1 MSQEMDYTLAFMAG
15 ILGSGH
21 CVGMCGSLVSAC
33 FVRMGEAG
41 KGVVPAVAYHGA
53 RVSVYVLVGFI
64 AAGLGLALVSTG
76 IVGKVQG
83 ILQIVAGLVV
93 ILLGLD
99 ILGWLPRR
107 LPLLGM
113 PMRSFGKYYFAAASK
128 GAVRGAAVAG
138 LMNGLMPCALTLAV
152 AVKATAAPEIWQGG
166 ALMLAF
172 GLGTLPS
179 MLFVSFV
186 LGRLGAQ
193 ARGWL
198 LKGAAMVVIALG
210 AATLM
215 QGLRFFMV
223 MRNLSNW

>member
-1 MSQEMDYTLAFMAG
+1 MEGELDYTLAFMAG

-41 KGVVPAVAYHGA
+41 RGMVPALAYHGA
-53 RVSVYVLVGFI
+53 RVTVYVLVGLL
-64 AAGLGLALVSTG
+64 AAMLGLALVSTG
-76 IVGKVQG
+76 IVGKAQG

-93 ILLGLD
+93 IVLGLD

-107 LPLLGM
+107 LPLVGV
-113 PMRSFGKYYFAAASK
+113 PMALFGRYYFAAASK
-128 GAVRGAAVAG
+128 GAARGAAMAG

-152 AVKATAAPEIWQGG
+152 AVKATAAPQVWQGG
-166 ALMLAF
+166 LLMLAF

-198 LKGAAMVVIALG
+198 LKGAAIVVIALG

-215 QGLRFFMV
+215 QGLRFFAV
-223 MRNLSNW
+223 MKNLSNW

>member
-64 AAGLGLALVSTG
+64 AAGLGLALVSSG

-83 ILQIVAGLVV
+83 ILQIIAGLVV

-107 LPLLGM
+107 LPLIGM

-223 MRNLSNW
+223 MRNLANW

>member
-1 MSQEMDYTLAFMAG
+1 MGGELDYTLAFMAG

-33 FVRMGEAG
+33 FVRMGENGRGAL
-41 KGVVPAVAYHGA
+41 PALAYHGA
-53 RVSVYVLVGFI
+53 RISIYGLVGLV
-64 AAGLGLALVSTG
+64 AAALGLALVSTG

-83 ILQIVAGLVV
+83 VLQIVAGLVV
-93 ILLGLD
+93 IALGLD

-107 LPLLGM
+107 LPLIGM

-128 GAVRGAAVAG
+128 GAVPGAALAG
-138 LMNGLMPCALTLAV
+138 VMNGLMPCALTLAV
-152 AVKATAAPEIWQGG
+152 AVKATAAPQVWQGG

-179 MLFVSFV
+179 MLFVSLV
-186 LGRLGAQ
+186 LGCLGSR

-198 LKGAAMVVIALG
+198 LKGAAVVVIALG

-215 QGLRFFMV
+215 QGLRFFAV
-223 MRNLSNW
+223 MKNLPNW

>member
-1 MSQEMDYTLAFMAG
+1 MAAELDYSLAFMAG

-41 KGVVPAVAYHGA
+41 KGTIPAVAYHGA

-83 ILQIVAGLVV
+83 ILQIIAGVIV

-107 LPLLGM
+107 LPLIGM
-113 PMRSFGKYYFAAASK
+113 PMRTFGKYYFAASAK
-128 GAVRGAAVAG
+128 GPLRGAALAG
-138 LMNGLMPCALTLAV
+138 LLNGLMPCALTLAV
-152 AVKATAAPEIWQGG
+152 AVKATAAPQVWQGG
-166 ALMLAF
+166 LLMLAF

-179 MLFVSFV
+179 MLFVSLV
-186 LGRLGAQ
+186 LGRLGAS

-198 LKGAAMVVIALG
+198 LKGAAIVVIVLG
-210 AATLM
+210 VETLI

-223 MRNLSNW
+223 MKNLSNW

>member
-1 MSQEMDYTLAFMAG
+1 MGGELDYTLAFMAG

-41 KGVVPAVAYHGA
+41 RGAVPALAYHGA
-53 RVSVYVLVGFI
+53 RVSIYVVVGFV
-64 AAGLGLALVSTG
+64 AAALGLALVSTG

-107 LPLLGM
+107 LPVIGIPLRL
-113 PMRSFGKYYFAAASK
+113 FGKYYFAAASK
-128 GAVRGAAVAG
+128 GPAKGAAMAG
-138 LMNGLMPCALTLAV
+138 VMNGLMPCALTLAV
-152 AVKATAAPEIWQGG
+152 AVKASTAPAVWQGG
-166 ALMLAF
+166 LLMLAF

-210 AATLM
+210 AATLL
-215 QGLRFFMV
+215 QGLRFFAV
-223 MRNLSNW
+223 MKNLSNW

>member
-1 MSQEMDYTLAFMAG
+1 MEGEIDYTLAFMAG

-41 KGVVPAVAYHGA
+41 RGAVPALAYHGA
-53 RVSVYVLVGFI
+53 RVSIYVLVGLL
-64 AAGLGLALVSTG
+64 AAALGLALVSTG

-83 ILQIVAGLVV
+83 ILQIVAGVVV
-93 ILLGLD
+93 IALGLD

-107 LPLLGM
+107 LPLIGM
-113 PMRSFGKYYFAAASK
+113 PMRTFGKYYFATAAK
-128 GAVRGAAVAG
+128 GSARGAAMAG

-152 AVKATAAPEIWQGG
+152 AVKATVASEIWQGG
-166 ALMLAF
+166 LLMLAF

-186 LGRLGAQ
+186 LGRLGAA

-198 LKGAAMVVIALG
+198 LKGAAIVVIALG

-215 QGLRFFMV
+215 QGLRFFAV
-223 MRNLSNW
+223 MKNLSNW

>member
-1 MSQEMDYTLAFMAG
+1 MAAELDYTLAFMAG

-41 KGVVPAVAYHGA
+41 KGVVPALAYHGA
-53 RVSVYVLVGFI
+53 RVSIYVLVGFL

-83 ILQIVAGLVV
+83 ILQIVAGVVV

-107 LPLLGM
+107 LPLIGM

-128 GAVRGAAVAG
+128 GAVRGSAMAG

-152 AVKATAAPEIWQGG
+152 AVKATAAPQVWQGG
-166 ALMLAF
+166 LLMLAF

-179 MLFVSFV
+179 MLFVSLV
-186 LGRLGAQ
+186 LGRLGAS

-210 AATLM
+210 VETLL
-215 QGLRFFMV
+215 QGLRFFAV
-223 MRNLSNW
+223 MKNLSNW

>member
-1 MSQEMDYTLAFMAG
+1 VAGEIDYTLAFMAG

-41 KGVVPAVAYHGA
+41 RGAVPALAYHGA

-64 AAGLGLALVSTG
+64 AAALGLALVSTG

-107 LPLLGM
+107 LPLIGV
-113 PMRSFGKYYFAAASK
+113 PMAAFGRYYFAAASK
-128 GAVRGAAVAG
+128 GAVKGAALAG
-138 LMNGLMPCALTLAV
+138 VMNGLMPCALTLAV
-152 AVKATAAPEIWQGG
+152 AVKASTAPEIWQGG
-166 ALMLAF
+166 GLMLAF

-186 LGRLGAQ
+186 LARLGAR

-198 LKGAAMVVIALG
+198 LKGAAIVVIALG
-210 AATLM
+210 AATLI
-215 QGLRFFMV
+215 QGLRFFAV
-223 MRNLSNW
+223 MRNLANW